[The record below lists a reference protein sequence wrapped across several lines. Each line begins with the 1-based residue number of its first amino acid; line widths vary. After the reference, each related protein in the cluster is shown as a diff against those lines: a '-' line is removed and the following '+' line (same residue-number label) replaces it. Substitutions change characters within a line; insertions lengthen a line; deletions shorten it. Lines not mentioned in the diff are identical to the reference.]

1 MNVEQLPTA
10 ELTPYARNART
21 HGPEQIAQIAAS
33 IQEFGF
39 TNPILIDAKN
49 EIIAGHGRVMA
60 AQKLGI
66 ETLPCIRLSHLSET
80 QKRAYIIAD
89 NKIALNSGWDEALLA
104 QELEDLDALGF
115 DMEQFAIFTE
125 LDDETS
131 GEIIQSANNDDEIEI
146 PAEYFATEEEKQAP
160 EITHEFAKITRYQ
173 RPKCLKYEAAQQMAR
188 DIGKIKEGE
197 HVNAIVSGNFIAGDF
212 IEAYLSENDLKA
224 QEIIIST
231 LSMSSQNVDSLVNV
245 QNFNLS
251 ETGRIG
257 LIISDYFFA
266 HERRDGIEDIIKH
279 LSPGDFTLAVAGI
292 HTKITLIKT
301 TCDQHLI
308 IGGSANLRSSMNIE
322 QITLDNCPTI
332 YGFHRQ
338 WMAEILNTYQATHK
352 LLRREQLW
360 PLVQKAGEHKK

>member
-1 MNVEQLPTA
+1 MNFKKGFSCKSLWERIKRAGVEQLPTA

-21 HGPEQIAQIAAS
+21 HSPEQINQIAAS

-39 TNPILIDAKN
+39 TNPILIDATN

-173 RPKCLKYEAAQQMAR
+173 RPKCLWFR
-188 DIGKIKEGE
+188 C
-197 HVNAIVSGNFIAGDF
+197 F
-212 IEAYLSENDLKA
+212 
-224 QEIIIST
+224 
-231 LSMSSQNVDSLVNV
+231 
-245 QNFNLS
+245 
-251 ETGRIG
+251 
-257 LIISDYFFA
+257 
-266 HERRDGIEDIIKH
+266 RR
-279 LSPGDFTLAVAGI
+279 PGYW
-292 HTKITLIKT
+292 
-301 TCDQHLI
+301 
-308 IGGSANLRSSMNIE
+308 LR
-322 QITLDNCPTI
+322 
-332 YGFHRQ
+332 F
-338 WMAEILNTYQATHK
+338 K
-352 LLRREQLW
+352 
-360 PLVQKAGEHKK
+360 QKAREVGWHCT